1 MNIDHLLATS
11 LHICQQ
17 FVCFHFTGEKKFC
30 DNTMEKKFLLLQGV
44 RFVPLCCDIPDLFQ
58 CTIDKK
64 GIGTLLTVFFD
75 LLGIDVDKTCS
86 KRLCVTL

>member
-1 MNIDHLLATS
+1 
-11 LHICQQ
+11 
-17 FVCFHFTGEKKFC
+17 
-30 DNTMEKKFLLLQGV
+30 MEKKFLLLQGV

-64 GIGTLLTVFFD
+64 GIGTLVTVFFD

-86 KRLCVTL
+86 KRLCLVTDYKMCVDCKKSL